1 MSPRD
6 ATAPIERP
14 DVLVLGVG
22 GVLGEAWLSGI
33 LAGITASSGID
44 FRKCRAFV
52 GTSAGSIVA
61 AYLAAGHSPP
71 AGASRTETDPERE
84 AVERGVAAAWLRGA
98 GRASL
103 AATLPL
109 APFLLAAS
117 APGGAWARA
126 ALLSRTPTGS
136 IVLDDLRARIERLGA
151 RFDGRLR
158 VVAVDRDSGKRVVF
172 GSPDGPEATVGDAV
186 VASCAVPS
194 MMAPV
199 TIGGRTYVD
208 GGVWSPTNLDIAPV
222 RRGDRVLCLVPTAR
236 IGGSGA
242 SAARALRLAWRSTT
256 ALEVAA
262 LRRRGAEVRIVGP
275 DDDAAA
281 AMGDRLMDP
290 KLRER
295 AAGAGNR
302 QGRRLAALH

>member
-1 MSPRD
+1 VNAR
-6 ATAPIERP
+6 IERP

-22 GVLGEAWLSGI
+22 GVLGEAWLSGL

-44 FRKCRAFV
+44 FRECRAFV

-61 AYLAAGHSPP
+61 TYLAAGHSPP
-71 AGASRTETDPERE
+71 AVADRTEADPDR
-84 AVERGVAAAWLRGA
+84 AAAERGVAAAWLRGA

-103 AATLPL
+103 VATLPL
-109 APFLLAAS
+109 APFLLAAA
-117 APGGAWARA
+117 APGGALARA

-136 IVLDDLRARIERLGA
+136 IALDDLRARIERLGA
-151 RFDGRLR
+151 LFDGRLR
-158 VVAVDRDSGKRVVF
+158 VVAVDRASGKRVVF
-172 GSPDGPEATVGDAV
+172 GSPDGPDATVGDAV

-194 MMAPV
+194 LMQPAM
-199 TIGGRTYVD
+199 IGGRTYVD
-208 GGVWSPTNLDIAPV
+208 GGVWSPTNLDVAPV

-236 IGGSGA
+236 IGARGA

-262 LRRRGAEVRIVGP
+262 VRRRGGDVRIVGP
-275 DDDAAA
+275 DDEAAA

-290 KLRER
+290 KLRR
-295 AAGAGNR
+295 RVAGAGHR
-302 QGRRLAALH
+302 QGRRLAATR

>member
-1 MSPRD
+1 M
-6 ATAPIERP
+6 
-14 DVLVLGVG
+14 LVLGVG

-44 FRKCRAFV
+44 FRECRAFV

-71 AGASRTETDPERE
+71 AVARTATDPGRE

-109 APFLLAAS
+109 APFLLAAA
-117 APGGAWARA
+117 APGGALARA
-126 ALLSRTPTGS
+126 ALLSRTPAGS
-136 IVLDDLRARIERLGA
+136 IALDELRARIERLGA

-158 VVAVDRDSGKRVVF
+158 VVAVDRASGKRVVF
-172 GSPDGPEATVGDAV
+172 GSPDGPDATVGDAV
-186 VASCAVPS
+186 MASCAVPS

-236 IGGSGA
+236 IGAGGA

-281 AMGDRLMDP
+281 VMGDRLMDP
-290 KLRER
+290 KLRAR
-295 AAGAGNR
+295 AAGAGHR
-302 QGRRLAALH
+302 QGRRL